1 MSGDREYN
9 LKELKKIFYQKKKH
23 CKLDWKFVQWDL
35 EIKKNK
41 NNYKKASGHDNTM
54 NMRVYDDTK
63 KFLEGFKLEFEATI
77 KTFSTVIESF
87 ENKKY
92 PFRLEP

>member
-1 MSGDREYN
+1 
-9 LKELKKIFYQKKKH
+9 
-23 CKLDWKFVQWDL
+23 
-35 EIKKNK
+35 
-41 NNYKKASGHDNTM
+41 M